1 MYDTSVA
8 RRPLY
13 VQRKGPHNLQLHGR
27 KVSCFC
33 PRHSVL
39 VSLQS
44 FQTFVSDK
52 EERERFFCKSV
63 FLLIGRQARSRPP
76 PPASRSCARVLP
88 AASRRALNICRGC
101 RPPRL
106 AASSPYGRRSP
117 YGEGGIRGLGALWS
131 TAHCC
136 IMLEDTFGKHDQ
148 QLGVELMRM
157 YCDPRGDCAWC
168 PKWGV
173 KSPSPAPAMQPD
185 QRALSSPPGWTFR
198 RYLRQ
203 RLGAGRL
210 HDRRSCWRSI

>member
-1 MYDTSVA
+1 MCPT
-8 RRPLY
+8 
-13 VQRKGPHNLQLHGR
+13 RKRERYFLQIR
-27 KVSCFC
+27 
-33 PRHSVL
+33 
-39 VSLQS
+39 VSLNWS
-44 FQTFVSDK
+44 PGA
-52 EERERFFCKSV
+52 
-63 FLLIGRQARSRPP
+63 LPAP

-106 AASSPYGRRSP
+106 AASSPNGRRSP
-117 YGEGGIRGLGALWS
+117 SGAGGICSLGALWS

-136 IMLEDTFGKHDQ
+136 IMLDDTFGKHDQ